1 MIRAR
6 HLATIAGAALL
17 CVLRPD
23 IASSADLAP
32 LADEELIVN
41 CGPPPPGHRIRGK
54 RDYRQRNA
62 NTLNQRDYTAHEW
75 AHIWPARARINS
87 GRNLDRDVMNN
98 LDFVL
103 SKVPNNEQALRLLIE
118 WDLMGGRHY
127 QNVYAAPACY
137 LIWAAQFAPDD
148 VVVWNYGGYY
158 FQRKGDTR
166 RAMMWWQEA
175 LAVDPTNAEVH
186 NSLGL
191 IAFESGDYAKAR
203 SHAWAAYA
211 AGFPLPTLRDKLKA
225 AGQWQDPPPAAGTSG
240 S

>member
-1 MIRAR
+1 MTGAR
-6 HLATIAGAALL
+6 RFATITGAALL
-17 CVLRPD
+17 CLLGAESVR
-23 IASSADLAP
+23 SADPSP
-32 LADEELIVN
+32 LTDEQLIVT

-62 NTLNQRDYTAHEW
+62 SILNQRDYTAHEW
-75 AHIWPARARINS
+75 AHIRPARARINS
-87 GRNLDRDVMNN
+87 GKNLDWDVMNN

-103 SKVPNNEQALRLLIE
+103 SKVPNNEQALRLLVE

-127 QNVYAAPACY
+127 ENVYAAPSCY

-158 FQRKGDTR
+158 FHRKGDTR
-166 RAMMWWQEA
+166 RASLWWGEA
-175 LAVDPTNAEVH
+175 LTVDPSNAEVH

-191 IAFESGDYAKAR
+191 IAFENGDYATAR

-225 AGQWQDPPPAAGTSG
+225 AGEWKDPPPTTVSG
-240 S
+240 GP